1 MEKTPSCESLDP
13 ITKPTIIATK
23 ITTCRT
29 YAMEINPNLWKF
41 KACNKNHNYNRV
53 VQWKKTPTCESLD
66 LAIKTTT
73 MAIETTSKNCAMKK
87 TLTCESSKLATNIT
101 TSRGCA
107 MEETPIYES
116 LDLAIEN
123 TTIATK
129 TIASKSSTMEKN
141 LILWKLKA
149 CDKSHN
155 NFNRNHNVV
164 GDVFFNWWRPHIDSD
179 VRLQRSLKQNAK
191 SLTIK
196 RPWK

>member
-1 MEKTPSCESLDP
+1 M
-13 ITKPTIIATK
+13 
-23 ITTCRT
+23 
-29 YAMEINPNLWKF
+29 
-41 KACNKNHNYNRV
+41 
-53 VQWKKTPTCESLD
+53 QWKKTPTCESLD

-141 LILWKLKA
+141 LIL
-149 CDKSHN
+149 
-155 NFNRNHNVV
+155 
-164 GDVFFNWWRPHIDSD
+164 
-179 VRLQRSLKQNAK
+179 
-191 SLTIK
+191 
-196 RPWK
+196 